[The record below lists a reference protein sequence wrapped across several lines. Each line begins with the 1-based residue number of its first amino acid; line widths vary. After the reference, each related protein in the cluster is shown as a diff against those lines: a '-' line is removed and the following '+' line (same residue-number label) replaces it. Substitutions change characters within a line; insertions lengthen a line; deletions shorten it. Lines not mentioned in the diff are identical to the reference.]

1 MTQEDRNRPNGR
13 VERIF
18 KERPYRFDKSETIK
32 AEQLF
37 KDTVMQA
44 A

>member
-18 KERPYRFDKSETIK
+18 KERRFDKSETIK